1 MHITDGNEMKKSSW
15 TVVNLIASIASVPN
29 RPPFKN
35 STIQKD
41 GGKEHDVDG
50 IFIN

>member
-15 TVVNLIASIASVPN
+15 TTVNLIASIASVLN
-29 RPPFKN
+29 IPPFKN
-35 STIQKD
+35 SIQKD
-41 GGKEHDVDG
+41 GGKGHDVVG